1 VSRIDPGAHPA
12 STTQQLDR
20 VPLTDVSEVHLHRI
34 DDGQWR
40 VLDRRLPDD
49 DVAALLG
56 FVERVGH
63 GYEATLIGRP
73 LDRRACVDLLAVCA
87 CFVEGP

>member
-1 VSRIDPGAHPA
+1 MDAHPS

-20 VPLTDVSEVHLHRI
+20 VPLTDVSEVHLHMI

-49 DVAALLG
+49 DIAALLG
-56 FVERVGH
+56 FVERVGP
-63 GYEATLIGRP
+63 GYQATLIGHP
-73 LDRRACVDLLAVCA
+73 LEKHACDDLLAVCA
-87 CFVEGP
+87 CFVAGP

>member
-1 VSRIDPGAHPA
+1 VDAHPA
-12 STTQQLDR
+12 STTQQLER
-20 VPLTDVSEVHLHRI
+20 VPLTDVSEVHLHMI

-40 VLDRRLPDD
+40 VLDRRLPDH

-56 FVERVGH
+56 FVERVGPR
-63 GYEATLIGRP
+63 YEATLIGRP
-73 LDRRACVDLLAVCA
+73 LERHACDDLLAVCA